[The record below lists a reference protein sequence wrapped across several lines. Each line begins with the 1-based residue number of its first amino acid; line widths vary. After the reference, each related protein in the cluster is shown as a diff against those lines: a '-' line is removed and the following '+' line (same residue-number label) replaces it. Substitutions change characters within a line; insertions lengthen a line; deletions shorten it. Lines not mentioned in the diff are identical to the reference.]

1 METLQGGEN
10 IDIQDSTRRTE
21 PDAISQPVES
31 SLSIFSQPL
40 RVSTFKEKPLE
51 ASKWVHVQCLLETDE
66 LRSLF
71 QSLGDFLLF
80 QCGSVT
86 PRRQT
91 NSSIAEFLEHYST
104 YINLLK
110 NGQTPTI
117 ASLQPWFSMVMTRTS
132 DAVFSI
138 PVGESQQ
145 IIRVAKPVIQ
155 LQAGTIDYSPVDK
168 KFRSMVFGCDN
179 ISWGIQFSYPHLYQD
194 PLTRNVETIRN
205 TPEYPNTELFH
216 LLQKWM
222 RQHTIPTPL
231 IAEEKLINIPIR
243 IGKLCLTWINKHAQ
257 LISKDIYIKE

>member
-117 ASLQPWFSMVMTRTS
+117 ASLQPWFSMVMTRTA
-132 DAVFSI
+132 D
-138 PVGESQQ
+138 
-145 IIRVAKPVIQ
+145 
-155 LQAGTIDYSPVDK
+155 
-168 KFRSMVFGCDN
+168 
-179 ISWGIQFSYPHLYQD
+179 GIQFSYPHLYQD